1 MSISGLQH
9 RPDNE
14 GGKESMF
21 CPNCG
26 SKIDDDSIFCEECG
40 ARVSFEEPVR
50 ESRPRGKSSGRS
62 RSSGGRKPQK
72 RHYAGKF
79 ILTFLA
85 IFLVAVLVIGGINLV
100 LYMKVKNYT
109 QGVKQSFWESFGIEN
124 RVENESQEELADE
137 IENLVNEDSEAQE
150 DTRDQSDSGSQDG
163 SEEQNDAAAS
173 EEDVWEEEP
182 VVEMEKEKPTAVP
195 TATPQPENV
204 IVQASVVTD
213 QAEVTALKT
222 GAMLPK
228 TSVTGSTASSMIKQ
242 TKNDNLP
249 IYLFDNDPTTS
260 WQEGVSGPGIGEYVQ
275 YSFDKEYTV
284 TALTFRLGNWKDER
298 YFYGNNRPK
307 TLKIETDRNV
317 WVVTFPDSW
326 TEFGVKFSSPVKCKE
341 MKIRVEEVYSGSQ
354 WDDTPISDMGVW
366 CTKTTS

>member
-1 MSISGLQH
+1 MNISGLQH
-9 RPDNE
+9 RPDDE

-50 ESRPRGKSSGRS
+50 ESRSRGKNSGRG
-62 RSSGGRKPQK
+62 RSSGGRKPRK

-85 IFLVAVLVIGGINLV
+85 VFLVAVLIISGINLV

-109 QGVKQSFWESFGIEN
+109 QDVKESFWESFGIEN
-124 RVENESQEELADE
+124 REKTESQEELVEELADE
-137 IENLVNEDSEAQE
+137 VDDLVKED
-150 DTRDQSDSGSQDG
+150 
-163 SEEQNDAAAS
+163 SEEQNDTPIS
-173 EEDVWEEEP
+173 EEDTWEEEEVEP
-182 VVEMEKEKPTAVP
+182 VVEMEKENPTSVP
-195 TATPQPENV
+195 SATPQPENV

-222 GAMLPK
+222 GTMLPQ

-249 IYLFDNDPTTS
+249 IYLFDNDPSTS

-326 TEFGVKFSSPVKCKE
+326 TEFGVKFSSPVKCTE

-354 WDDTPISDMGVW
+354 WDDTPISEMGVW

>member
-1 MSISGLQH
+1 MNISGLQH

-50 ESRPRGKSSGRS
+50 ESRSRGKNSGRG
-62 RSSGGRKPQK
+62 RSSGGRKPRK

-85 IFLVAVLVIGGINLV
+85 VFLVAVLIIGGINLV

-109 QGVKQSFWESFGIEN
+109 QDVKESFWESFGIEN
-124 RVENESQEELADE
+124 REKTESQEELVEELADE
-137 IENLVNEDSEAQE
+137 VDDLVKED
-150 DTRDQSDSGSQDG
+150 
-163 SEEQNDAAAS
+163 SEEQNDTPIS
-173 EEDVWEEEP
+173 EEDTWEEEEVEP
-182 VVEMEKEKPTAVP
+182 VVEMEKENPTSVP
-195 TATPQPENV
+195 SETPQPENV

-222 GAMLPK
+222 GTMLPQ

-249 IYLFDNDPTTS
+249 IYLFDNDPSTS

-275 YSFDKEYTV
+275 YIFDKEYTV